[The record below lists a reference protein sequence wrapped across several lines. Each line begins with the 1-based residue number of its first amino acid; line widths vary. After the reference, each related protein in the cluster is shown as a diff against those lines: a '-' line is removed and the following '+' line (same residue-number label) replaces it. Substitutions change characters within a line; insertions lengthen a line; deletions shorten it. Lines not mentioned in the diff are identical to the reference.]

1 MNKIKNNLSKIAS
14 VCIAALYLSGC
25 SGVNIPSDY
34 KKPDEQYAY
43 DQQKNSSWSQNAPI
57 TLKQTNVGEKIKR
70 KNGIP
75 ASVYNKKISISMNG
89 EISIKDLMVGISKKT
104 GIPTIISN
112 EEVGENGV
120 LVPEFSGKL
129 GDLLSSIEKTKN
141 VSFSWA
147 SGVLVLDLDSQY
159 IVSLPQD
166 KDLLDDVAKEL
177 SKLGAKEI
185 QSSVNAGL
193 ISYKTSSSDQD
204 GINEYLERLSKN
216 AALITVQV
224 MIINVKLDKDRKTG
238 FDWSSFQMRLGDVG
252 LYKTETDAANNLNN
266 TNGGN
271 GNNSGNGNNNGA
283 AGVLADA
290 VTEGTYGSLTGNGLG
305 FRALSSAVDITGL
318 FNLLSTYGQTK
329 TTQDTS
335 LKAISGSEV
344 KIVSGQVVPYVSN
357 INVATTGGSYDG
369 ALGGVQTSK
378 EETGIN
384 LKMFPYYEADTKLVT
399 IKIDL
404 SLKSILAF
412 VKLSAGNQIG
422 SLTQPSTQKQEFNS
436 TVRVPVG
443 DSVILGGITY
453 ESVEDNRDSLSEF
466 EEMDIASQKLKVS
479 NNSVFV
485 LLRPTVVI
493 YKDNK

>member
-1 MNKIKNNLSKIAS
+1 MKIINHNLGKIAS
-14 VCIAALYLSGC
+14 VCMAALYLAGC

-34 KKPDEQYAY
+34 KKPHEQYAY
-43 DQQKNSSWSQNAPI
+43 EQQKNSSWSQNAPI

-75 ASVYNKKISISMNG
+75 SSVYNKKISISMDG

-104 GIPTIISN
+104 GVPTIISS
-112 EEVGENGV
+112 EDIGDKGV
-120 LVPEFSGKL
+120 LVPEFSGRL

-147 SGVLVLDLDSQY
+147 SGVLVLDSESQY

-224 MIINVKLDKDRKTG
+224 MIINVKLDKNRNTG

-252 LYKTETDAANNLNN
+252 LYKTETDAVNNAN
-266 TNGGN
+266 
-271 GNNSGNGNNNGA
+271 NNNGNSNNNNGDSGTA
-283 AGVLADA
+283 NVIANA

-369 ALGGVQTSK
+369 ALGGVETSK

>member
-1 MNKIKNNLSKIAS
+1 MKKTPHKLGRIAS
-14 VCIAALYLSGC
+14 VCMVALYLVGC
-25 SGVNIPSDY
+25 SGINIPKEY
-34 KKPDEQYAY
+34 NKPDEQYVY

-57 TLKQTNVGEKIKR
+57 TLRQTNVGDKIKR

-75 ASVYNKKISISMNG
+75 SSIYNKKINISMDG

-112 EEVGENGV
+112 DDVGDKGV
-120 LVPEFSGKL
+120 IVPEFSGRL

-141 VSFSWA
+141 VSFAWA
-147 SGVLVLDLDSQY
+147 SGVLVLESDSQY

-166 KDLLDDVAKEL
+166 KDLLNDVAKEL
-177 SKLGAKEI
+177 AKLGAKEI

-193 ISYKTSSSDQD
+193 ISYKSSSGDQD

-252 LYKTETDAANNLNN
+252 LYKTETEAINNANNS
-266 TNGGN
+266 
-271 GNNSGNGNNNGA
+271 NSASGNNNNNNTSSNVGN
-283 AGVLADA
+283 LANA
-290 VTEGTYGSLTGNGLG
+290 VTEGTYGSITGNGLG

-369 ALGGVQTSK
+369 ALGGVETSK

>member
-1 MNKIKNNLSKIAS
+1 MKKNKYNLCKIAS
-14 VCIAALYLSGC
+14 VCVAAFYLAGC
-25 SGVNIPSDY
+25 SGVNIPNDY
-34 KKPDEQYAY
+34 KKPDEQYVY

-75 ASVYNKKISISMNG
+75 SLVYNKKINISMNG
-89 EISIKDLMVGISKKT
+89 EVSIKDLMVGISKKT
-104 GIPTIISN
+104 GIPTIISS
-112 EEVGENGV
+112 EEVGEKGV
-120 LVPEFSGKL
+120 LVPEFSGRL
-129 GDLLSSIEKTKN
+129 GDLLLSIEKTKN
-141 VSFSWA
+141 VSFSWS
-147 SGVLVLDLDSQY
+147 SGVLVLDSDSQY

-166 KDLLDDVAKEL
+166 KELLDDVAKEL
-177 SKLGAKEI
+177 SKLGAKDI

-252 LYKTETDAANNLNN
+252 LFKTETDAANNIANSNN
-266 TNGGN
+266 GN
-271 GNNSGNGNNNGA
+271 TSGNNNSGVVGN
-283 AGVLADA
+283 LADA
-290 VTEGTYGSLTGNGLG
+290 VTDGTYGSLTGNGLG

-466 EEMDIASQKLKVS
+466 EEKDIASQKLKVS

-493 YKDNK
+493 YKDSK